1 LLGKRTIP
9 SKIVRGVTNLHIV
22 PYVPVVPKMPVSD
35 VPIEHKIPEFD
46 VPNVPVVP
54 FVSFVPDEANLTSS

>member
-9 SKIVRGVTNLHIV
+9 SQIVRNVTNLHIV
-22 PYVPVVPKMPVSD
+22 PHVPVVPKMPDSD
-35 VPIEHKIPEFD
+35 VPVEHKVPEFD

-54 FVSFVPDEANLTSS
+54 FVAFVPDEQNMSSS